1 MSDEAKLRDEIAQL
15 LRGTSTFRLFEHI
28 VADFPTAAMNQRA
41 PNVPYTPW
49 GLLEHIRIAQWDILE
64 YVRSGQHVS
73 PVWPDE
79 YWPPADQRTDATL
92 WQRSVDRFLADRAA
106 LEGILLNPAVDLT
119 APLAH
124 ASEHTVM
131 REVRLAAGHT
141 AFHLGEFAVL
151 RQVMQTW
158 PADHQL

>member
-28 VADFPTAAMNQRA
+28 VADFPAEAMNQRP

-49 GLLEHIRIAQWDILE
+49 ALLEHIRVGQWDILE
-64 YVRSGQHVS
+64 YIRNRQHVS
-73 PVWPDE
+73 PTWPDE
-79 YWPPADQRTDATL
+79 FWPPPTQQADPAM
-92 WQRSVDRFLADRAA
+92 WQRSMARYQSDRAA
-106 LEGILLNPAVDLT
+106 LEAILADPNVDLT
-119 APLAH
+119 APLPH
-124 ASEHTVM
+124 APDRSIM
-131 REVRLAAGHT
+131 RELRLVAGHT

-158 PADHQL
+158 PADHKL